1 MDNHTSMS
9 ETQQLKSAIQYIII
23 GFLFASLTID
33 IGWIPEIEGLI
44 SVLWFFIGL
53 RMTKGL
59 NWKFKYAYY
68 LAVSKYFVFNVRQ
81 PLWYRK
87 REGQVFVETWH
98 GTPLKRLVFD
108 QEEETSA
115 SPRCSS
121 IPG

>member
-68 LAVSKYFVFNVRQ
+68 LSLY
-81 PLWYRK
+81 
-87 REGQVFVETWH
+87 VFVCNRFTAKVCVNTACPCYH
-98 GTPLKRLVFD
+98 T
-108 QEEETSA
+108 
-115 SPRCSS
+115 
-121 IPG
+121 

>member
-68 LAVSKYFVFNVRQ
+68 LSLYFLFAYLLTTIVNIQ
-81 PLWYRK
+81 
-87 REGQVFVETWH
+87 
-98 GTPLKRLVFD
+98 TPLTLPSYYYTTHAILKVI
-108 QEEETSA
+108 QMT
-115 SPRCSS
+115 
-121 IPG
+121 